1 MKKII
6 PKLIF
11 ILITIALIYFLK
23 TNFAEYNISKSISA
37 CIAAQKKTYKSFNL
51 EESKKYCEKK
61 LTLNSFDIINL
72 NLSQFFLNS
81 ALFDI

>member
-23 TNFAEYNISKSISA
+23 TNFAEYNIEKSISA
-37 CIAAQKKTYKSFNL
+37 CVLGEKRTAESFDIKKA
-51 EESKKYCEKK
+51 KKYCEEQIRKQKK
-61 LTLNSFDIINL
+61 GD
-72 NLSQFFLNS
+72 
-81 ALFDI
+81 

>member
-23 TNFAEYNISKSISA
+23 TNFAEYNIEKSISA
-37 CIAAQKKTYKSFNL
+37 CVLGEKRTTESFDLKKAQ
-51 EESKKYCEKK
+51 KYCEEEIRKQKK
-61 LTLNSFDIINL
+61 GD
-72 NLSQFFLNS
+72 
-81 ALFDI
+81 